1 MRTHKQVVLVIWN
14 LLMAAGIF
22 TPLPIVVLFLVA
34 EWYFVQGLSAVAGFT
49 SKYIQTYARY
59 CKVSA

>member
-22 TPLPIVVLFLVA
+22 TALPIVVLFLVA
-34 EWYFVQGLSAVAGFT
+34 EWYFVQG
-49 SKYIQTYARY
+49 IAR
-59 CKVSA
+59 